1 MASMEFKYARIKWR
15 LKGTHVMSFGKKAKW
30 LGSGWGVVGEWLGS
44 GCTTTCVVAQWTRL
58 DMHYFL
64 IYPSLLWD
72 RTCFFLRYN
81 LPSMVV
87 INNIIY

>member
-44 GCTTTCVVAQWTRL
+44 GWGVVALQRVWL
-58 DMHYFL
+58 HSGL
-64 IYPSLLWD
+64 
-72 RTCFFLRYN
+72 
-81 LPSMVV
+81 V
-87 INNIIY
+87 